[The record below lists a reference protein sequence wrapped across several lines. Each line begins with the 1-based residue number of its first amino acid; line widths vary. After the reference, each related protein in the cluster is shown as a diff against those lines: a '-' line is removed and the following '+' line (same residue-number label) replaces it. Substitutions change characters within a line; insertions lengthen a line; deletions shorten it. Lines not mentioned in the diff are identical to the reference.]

1 MTAAL
6 TPVPKIQFFAD
17 DGTPLVGGKLY
28 SYAAGTTTPLVT
40 YTSYAGTTANTNPVI
55 LDSRGEANVWLAS
68 TLYKLALY
76 TSDNT
81 LIWTVDNISSVNS
94 GIFNGPVSGTTGTFS
109 GALTAASG
117 AFSGSVSGTTGTFTG
132 NVSGVNGTFTG
143 PVSGTTGTFSGAVS
157 GTTGTFTGNVQM
169 ASANGS
175 CLAGLRNRLING
187 GFSVN
192 QRGVSGTVTLA
203 AGAYGHDRWKGG
215 ASGATYTFAT
225 VNNVTTLTISAG
237 SLIQVIEGINL
248 ETGTYCLSWS
258 GTATAK
264 IGAGSLSASGVT
276 GSITGGTNTN
286 IEISTGTVSK
296 VQLELSPIPTTFEST
311 RPYGMEL
318 ALCQRYF
325 QITASN
331 YIVDT
336 VANAQSKFYIV
347 AMRATPT
354 PSGGGAGYAFN
365 GNTVTFGENQTT
377 RAQQTI
383 SYSAEL

>member
-1 MTAAL
+1 MTVPYTFAASSGSIPL
-6 TPVPKIQFFAD
+6 SYLDSNFATTITMGNTAVQLGD
-17 DGTPLVGGKLY
+17 TITTFNNVTLASPTITSPNMSGVTITSGNV
-28 SYAAGTTTPLVT
+28 TTTT
-40 YTSYAGTTANTNPVI
+40 ITA
-55 LDSRGEANVWLAS
+55 
-68 TLYKLALY
+68 
-76 TSDNT
+76 
-81 LIWTVDNISSVNS
+81 
-94 GIFNGPVSGTTGTFS
+94 TTGTFS
-109 GALTAASG
+109 
-117 AFSGSVSGTTGTFTG
+117 
-132 NVSGVNGTFTG
+132 
-143 PVSGTTGTFSGAVS
+143 
-157 GTTGTFTGNVQM
+157 GNVQM

-187 GFSVN
+187 GFNVN

-215 ASGATYTFAT
+215 ASGCTYTFAT
-225 VNNVTTLTISAG
+225 VANVTTLTISAG

-318 ALCQRYF
+318 ELCQRYYWASIPGSGTMIVSGITPTAGYSAYEPF
-325 QITASN
+325 KTPVMMRAAPIANVVGTWVVSNSTQPTIGLANAEYIRLSISSIGVGQFYAYDSGAGRYITA
-331 YIVDT
+331 D
-336 VANAQSKFYIV
+336 
-347 AMRATPT
+347 
-354 PSGGGAGYAFN
+354 
-365 GNTVTFGENQTT
+365 
-377 RAQQTI
+377 
-383 SYSAEL
+383 AEL